1 MSNKL
6 KFYIVTG
13 KGEKN
18 EVLTSLDERN
28 ALRKIARNAEYLNKL
43 DRAYKDVKAD
53 RVIEKHLTSWVN
65 LKMTKISFCPIV
77 VLSCRGHYED

>member
-6 KFYIVTG
+6 KSYIVTG

-28 ALRKIARNAEYLNKL
+28 ALRKIARNVEYLNKL

-53 RVIEKHLTSWVN
+53 RVIEKTLDE
-65 LKMTKISFCPIV
+65 LGEFEK
-77 VLSCRGHYED
+77 D